1 MTTLTDNTEA
11 WERAASNATAYM
23 HPADD
28 QEGAGAIFWL
38 GVAAVLGL
46 GLGIALPS
54 IYFYRISHD
63 TAWLG
68 AAMLGGLLLAFDAA
82 AVWRLWEVRK

>member
-38 GVAAVLGL
+38 GVAFVLGL
-46 GLGIALPS
+46 GLGIVLPS
-54 IYFYRISHD
+54 VAVANSGRD
-63 TAWLG
+63 NTTAL
-68 AAMLGGLLLAFDAA
+68 
-82 AVWRLWEVRK
+82 VVQVV